1 MSTTRDP
8 RTGRFTRPVPGV
20 DAGSRFNPMG
30 NAIEDVDD
38 VSAAEV
44 MPGMSRPRYAPEA
57 DGGGWWPAHRMI
69 AQRRPVLAHPDDRGN
84 HNEFLRT
91 AARSSGAMD
100 PSGYLTGMDDGLSPK
115 QRADAL
121 ARRTAPAHVTIH
133 GDTDGD

>member
-44 MPGMSRPRYAPEA
+44 MPGMSRPRYAP
-57 DGGGWWPAHRMI
+57 DRTHGGQQRLVAHR
-69 AQRRPVLAHPDDRGN
+69 APVLAHPDDRGN

-100 PSGYLTGMDDGLSPK
+100 PTAYLTGANAGLSPE

-121 ARRTAPAHVTIH
+121 ARRAAPPQVTIH
-133 GDTDGD
+133 GDVDAR